1 MGIWKKPMI
10 WYRYVSMEISFGET
24 ERRYYALK
32 KNKNKKKKKKTE
44 REKEHDIYVDVR
56 LFVATT
62 SEHDI

>member
-1 MGIWKKPMI
+1 
-10 WYRYVSMEISFGET
+10 MEISFGET